1 MAVHEGVK
9 TLTGNLNDD
18 RQTAIDAVFAEWDRD
33 DSPGCALGVVLD
45 GELVYARGY
54 GMSNLEHDIP
64 IAPDSIFHVA
74 SISKQFTA
82 LSIALLDDEGLLS
95 LDDDVRTHLPE
106 LPDYGPP
113 ITIRN
118 FVHHTSGVRDM
129 WDLLRL
135 SGWRQDDLINFD
147 DLLDI
152 VPRQKAL
159 NFQPGSEFLYSNAGY
174 ALLSVIVERV
184 SGKTLRDFA
193 HERIF
198 RPLGMTR
205 THFHNDHMMV
215 VKGRTQAYVPGK
227 NGEFRISIPVFDV
240 DGTTSLFTNVE
251 DLQRWEA
258 NFREHTVGS
267 PEVHRLILTPGEL
280 NHGAPMGYAFG
291 LTHRSYRGVGIV
303 EHSGSDAGYRAHFI
317 RVPEAQAA
325 VLCLCNLSTMNPRRL
340 AERVL
345 DICLADRLEP
355 APWEQ
360 TGSVDA
366 ADLEQWA
373 GIYRNRA
380 TGDLV
385 RIASGDDGLETG
397 FKEMTRLVPTGE
409 NWLSVADDPLATFSL
424 DTSNGAP
431 VIERSLTYP
440 TGTPQEFEIVP
451 PVSPTPA
458 QLKEYTG
465 TFESEEVVAVY
476 EIDVEA
482 DHLLLKRRRFN
493 PRKLVPA
500 GPDCFAT
507 DNLRLEFQ
515 RDERGTLTGFRASTM
530 RVRGVTFQR
539 T

>member
-1 MAVHEGVK
+1 MTMEQ
-9 TLTGNLNDD
+9 LTGD
-18 RQTAIDAVFAEWDRD
+18 QQAAIDVIFADWDRE
-33 DSPGCALGVVLD
+33 DSPGCALGVVLG
-45 GELVYARGY
+45 GEMVYVRGY

-64 IAPDSIFHVA
+64 ITPDSIFHVA
-74 SISKQFTA
+74 SVSKQFTA
-82 LSIALLDDEGLLS
+82 LSIALLDEEGLLS
-95 LDDDVRTHLPE
+95 LDDDVRTHVPE
-106 LPDYGPP
+106 MPDYGPR
-113 ITIRN
+113 IAVRN
-118 FVHHTSGVRDM
+118 FIHHTSGVRDM
-129 WDLLRL
+129 WDLLRF

-184 SGKTLRDFA
+184 SGKSLRDFA
-193 HERIF
+193 DERIF
-198 RPLGMTR
+198 KPLGMTR

-215 VKGRTQAYVPGK
+215 VKGRTQAYVPGD

-240 DGTTSLFTNVE
+240 DGTTSLFTTVE

-267 PEVHRLILTPGEL
+267 PEIHRLILTPGEL

-317 RVPEAQAA
+317 RVPEAEAA
-325 VLCLCNLSTMNPRRL
+325 VFCLCNLSTMNPRRL
-340 AERVL
+340 VEQVL

-360 TGSVDA
+360 VDSVDM
-366 ADLEQWA
+366 ADPGQRA

-385 RIASGDDGLETG
+385 RLACGEAGLETG
-397 FKEMTRLVPTGE
+397 FKQMTKLVPAGE
-409 NWLSVADDPLATFSL
+409 NHLAVAGDPLVSFRL
-424 DTSNGAP
+424 DTANGAP
-431 VIERSLTYP
+431 VIERSLIYP
-440 TGTPQEFEIVP
+440 TGTPQLFETVP

-458 QLKEYTG
+458 QLQEYTG
-465 TFESEEVVAVY
+465 TFESEEVLAVY
-476 EIDVEA
+476 EINAKA

-493 PRKLVPA
+493 PRKLLPA

-507 DNLRLEFQ
+507 DNLRLEFE
-515 RDERGTLTGFRASTM
+515 RDDRGTVTGFSASTM
-530 RVRGVTFQR
+530 RVRGIAFQR
-539 T
+539 A

>member
-1 MAVHEGVK
+1 MRKQAGV
-9 TLTGNLNDD
+9 TENISTD
-18 RQTAIDAVFAEWDRD
+18 QQAAIDAIFATWDRD

-74 SISKQFTA
+74 SVSKQFTA
-82 LSIALLDDEGLLS
+82 LSIALLHEEGLLS
-95 LDDDVRTHLPE
+95 LDDDVRTHVPE
-106 LPDYGPP
+106 LPDYGPR
-113 ITIRN
+113 IAIRN
-118 FVHHTSGVRDM
+118 FIHHTSGVRDM
-129 WDLLRL
+129 WDLLRF

-184 SGKTLRDFA
+184 SGKSLRDFA
-193 HERIF
+193 GERIF
-198 RPLGMTR
+198 KPLGMNR
-205 THFHNDHMMV
+205 TNFHNDHMMV
-215 VKGRTQAYVPGK
+215 VRGRTQAYVPGD

-240 DGTTSLFTNVE
+240 DGTTSLFTTVK

-267 PEVHRLILTPGEL
+267 PEIHRLILTPGEL

-303 EHSGSDAGYRAHFI
+303 EHSGSDAGYRAHFL
-317 RVPEAQAA
+317 RVPEAKAA
-325 VLCLCNLSTMNPRRL
+325 VFCLCNLSTMAPRRL
-340 AERVL
+340 AEQVL
-345 DICLADRLEP
+345 DICLTDRLEP
-355 APWEQ
+355 APWESSS
-360 TGSVDA
+360 TA
-366 ADLEQWA
+366 ADVELEQWA

-385 RIASGDDGLETG
+385 RLASGEDGLETG
-397 FKEMTRLVPTGE
+397 FEQMTKLVPAGD
-409 NWLSVADDPLATFSL
+409 NRLADASDPLVTFSL
-424 DTSNGAP
+424 DTTNGTP
-431 VIERSLTYP
+431 VIERSLIYP
-440 TGTPQEFEIVP
+440 TGTPQVSEIVP

-458 QLKEYTG
+458 QLQAYTG
-465 TFESEEVVAVY
+465 TFESDEVVAVY
-476 EIDVEA
+476 EIDAEA

-500 GPDCFAT
+500 GQDCFAT

-515 RDERGTLTGFRASTM
+515 RDERGTVTGFSASTM
-530 RVRGVTFQR
+530 RVRGIRFQR
-539 T
+539 A